1 MFHLRTERHQ
11 PDYILMI
18 VVLMLTGI
26 GVITVFTASTV
37 YDLQHD
43 TSAAHM
49 AIRQLAFGLFGLV
62 VFGVITYVP
71 YHTWFKHAPKLLLI
85 ATGLLIIVLVP
96 GVGHSSNGA
105 TRWLGASS
113 IHLQPSAV
121 AIIVAVIYLSF
132 LLTKKMTVLHNSR
145 RAFRP
150 AIMVVLMLTGLV
162 FIEPDMGTSMALFGT
177 AIVLMFASGL
187 RMRPIIVTLG
197 VLAPVGYLLIRLASY
212 RSSRL
217 DAFFHPFD
225 PNVQSTSGYQLIQG
239 LTAIANGGLTGR
251 GFDNSIMA
259 TGYLPEA
266 YTDFIFSV
274 FTEQWGWLGDAG
286 LLAIFAVLVWRGFRI
301 ARYARDRF
309 GALLAIG
316 LTSTIIIQAAINLAA
331 VTWLLPVTGIP
342 LPFISYGGTAIVLNL
357 FAMGILMSVSRETLE
372 TATDVDSLAE
382 IVSVDEFRADRGEQL
397 PRLGQQRDRKQRP
410 AQVTALSSRRSSPW
424 QSSVGSTSR
433 QKASQEPV
441 RRNIS
446 LTWKAQ
452 QESAASRQGRSGQR
466 DRDGNK
472 GSRKNKR

>member
-1 MFHLRTERHQ
+1 
-11 PDYILMI
+11 
-18 VVLMLTGI
+18 
-26 GVITVFTASTV
+26 
-37 YDLQHD
+37 
-43 TSAAHM
+43 
-49 AIRQLAFGLFGLV
+49 
-62 VFGVITYVP
+62 
-71 YHTWFKHAPKLLLI
+71 
-85 ATGLLIIVLVP
+85 
-96 GVGHSSNGA
+96 
-105 TRWLGASS
+105 
-113 IHLQPSAV
+113 
-121 AIIVAVIYLSF
+121 
-132 LLTKKMTVLHNSR
+132 
-145 RAFRP
+145 
-150 AIMVVLMLTGLV
+150 
-162 FIEPDMGTSMALFGT
+162 
-177 AIVLMFASGL
+177 
-187 RMRPIIVTLG
+187 
-197 VLAPVGYLLIRLASY
+197 
-212 RSSRL
+212 
-217 DAFFHPFD
+217 
-225 PNVQSTSGYQLIQG
+225 
-239 LTAIANGGLTGR
+239 
-251 GFDNSIMA
+251 MA